1 LISRDFVKLWEPRY
15 NTQKYP
21 VDFYLRHI
29 AGARN
34 VNKPE
39 HLREALLALLHWKDG
54 KTFAFVP
61 GEDHAK
67 PNTLNPII
75 TLTKADLLDFA
86 RSFQD
91 LTQADENDV
100 TTRTE
105 SLRLILSGMW
115 NTVVIPAFL
124 LHVARPDR
132 LPIIDQHT
140 VRAFLA
146 LTRGKIVEKPTI
158 TWHLW
163 SDYINFLKDT
173 VAAAGYDHSSEERCK
188 VDRAL
193 FAWGKSLKGA
203 TVSQPLIATAPKGIS
218 QICEASSARN
228 SPNFWG
234 QNVPETKIIPPACN
248 VLQALQ
254 KYLDLGSFESLPQ
267 YKKQN
272 LSDLQFH
279 RFQQSYLHE
288 LLQKPGGNIAWKL
301 LQYYKEEMRG
311 GADISRLPRPI
322 LDVFLVGWANI
333 WGIHGTTKMATYLHT
348 SGFGGTTNAA
358 AAAVSVGKTT
368 GRLFGL
374 IDNSDAPTTLFH
386 KYFGI

>member
-1 LISRDFVKLWEPRY
+1 
-15 NTQKYP
+15 

-34 VNKPE
+34 ANKPE
-39 HLREALLALLHWKDG
+39 NLREDLLALLHWKDG
-54 KTFAFVP
+54 KTLAFVP
-61 GEDHAK
+61 SEDHAK

-75 TLTKADLLDFA
+75 TLTNAGLAEFA
-86 RSFQD
+86 RSFQN
-91 LTQADENDV
+91 LAQADENDV
-100 TTRTE
+100 TACTE

-146 LTRGKIVEKPTI
+146 LTRGEIVEKPTI
-158 TWHLW
+158 TWYLW
-163 SDYINFLKDT
+163 SDYINFFQDA
-173 VAAAGYDHSSEERCK
+173 VAAAGYDHGSEERCK

-203 TVSQPLIATAPKGIS
+203 AGSQPPITTAKQGMS
-218 QICEASSARN
+218 QIREVGPVRN

-234 QNVPETKIIPPACN
+234 QQVPETGVIPPACN
-248 VLQALQ
+248 VLKALQ
-254 KYLDLGSFESLPQ
+254 EYLDVGTFESLPQ

-279 RFQQSYLHE
+279 RFQQSHLHE
-288 LLQKPGGNIAWKL
+288 LLQEPGGNIAGQL
-301 LQYYKEEMRG
+301 LQYYKEEMSG

-333 WGIHGTTKMATYLHT
+333 CGIHGTTKMATHLHA
-348 SGFGGTTNAA
+348 SGFGGTTNPQRQRL
-358 AAAVSVGKTT
+358 VLGKPQ
-368 GRLFGL
+368 
-374 IDNSDAPTTLFH
+374 DDCSA
-386 KYFGI
+386 